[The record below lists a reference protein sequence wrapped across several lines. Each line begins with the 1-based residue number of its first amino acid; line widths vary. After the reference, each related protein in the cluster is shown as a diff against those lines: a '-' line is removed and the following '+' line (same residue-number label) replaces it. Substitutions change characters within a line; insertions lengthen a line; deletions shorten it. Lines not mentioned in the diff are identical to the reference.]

1 MTSDLIYKIK
11 NSTPTLTGIV
21 AENIVIEAFLSDKY
35 MMFHSSISG
44 LEETLAI
51 GELFINSLTTVDM
64 QTLGVVQ
71 SMHPIHV
78 LYFVPQQDP
87 DKEYWGL
94 LYSNALVVYG
104 IGKSPEKEFFILC
117 VEKELAKEQG
127 FESIKVQLKPE

>member
-78 LYFVPQQDP
+78 LHFVPQQDP

-104 IGKSPEKEFFILC
+104 IGKNPEKEFFILC